1 MKDHSLREIKKA
13 RTKISIL
20 QAGLDLIG
28 ENTFREVNVEDICKK
43 AEVSKVTFFKFFP
56 QKDDLLVYCMR
67 IWLSQRLIDLY
78 LHPKRGLDAIE
89 FLFKSIAESAKV
101 RPGLMLSLISFLSE
115 QKMHP
120 RMPILTETEI
130 HLLFPEHEE
139 LVEPEVQNL
148 GDIFYKYIEEAK
160 QDGEIMTD
168 KTTDDLVKIL
178 FTIFYGAY
186 LTSHIYSSRDFMEY
200 YRLHLDLIKCK

>member
-67 IWLSQRLIDLY
+67 IWLSQRLIDLH

>member
-67 IWLSQRLIDLY
+67 IWLSQRLIDLQ
-78 LHPKRGLDAIE
+78 LQPKRGIAAIE

-160 QDGEIMTD
+160 QDGVIMTD

-186 LTSHIYSSRDFMEY
+186 LTSHIYSSRDFMDY